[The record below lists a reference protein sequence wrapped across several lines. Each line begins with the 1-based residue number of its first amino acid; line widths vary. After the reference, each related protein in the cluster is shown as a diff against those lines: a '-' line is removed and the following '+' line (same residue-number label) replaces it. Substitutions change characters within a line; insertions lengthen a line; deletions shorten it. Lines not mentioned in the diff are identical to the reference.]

1 MSDLNRNSS
10 PNSIYCQPVFVI
22 ALWLS
27 LQSCASTTAFHQNT
41 FRPDFINSEK
51 RIEAF
56 DKLGQLNADAI
67 IGIDSPDGTFSLP
80 ADIQFRTADTLFIQ
94 IYDPLGRKL
103 AYVELNGVD
112 YSILLQRNGTF
123 LSGSDLPK
131 ELSGI
136 ELPAVRPEDFKRL
149 LLGLPVSSPSVQ
161 TTYFNNTTY
170 PKSVMIGNEAG
181 MWKIRYRLYESV
193 NDIPLPSEISFR
205 NRKANVEIQIQ
216 LSNFSPT
223 LRKFAQ

>member
-10 PNSIYCQPVFVI
+10 PNSIYCQPIFVI

-41 FRPDFINSEK
+41 FRPEFLNSEK

-56 DKLGQLNADAI
+56 DKLGQLSVDAAI
-67 IGIDSPDGTFSLP
+67 VIDSPDGTFSLP
-80 ADIQFRTADTLFIQ
+80 AGLQFRTADTLFIQ

-103 AYVELNGVD
+103 AYAELNGVD

-161 TTYFNNTTY
+161 ITYFNNTTY
-170 PKSVMIGNEAG
+170 PKSVMIVNEAG
-181 MWKIRYRLYESV
+181 TWKIRYRLYESV
-193 NDIPLPSEISFR
+193 NDIPLPSIISFR
-205 NRKANVEIQIQ
+205 NRQANIEIQIQ
-216 LSNFSPT
+216 LSNFSPA